1 MLDWE
6 NMKKLVALFVLL
18 FVSRLSL
25 AQAQEQA
32 PAQPRQPEQPQ
43 AQPQAK
49 TQVDPLAD
57 PISNN
62 AVAALRV
69 HWQLLLFSF
78 MGMGEKKNADAI
90 TNTAFSLDATEGNWS
105 AIHPVPGTAGR
116 IGAMAASVRDQV
128 YLFGG
133 YVVYAQGGEMV
144 VPDVSSYQPS
154 HDRWFRIA
162 DIPKPVADSVIG
174 VYRDRW
180 IYLVGGR
187 SNAGVVNDV

>member
-1 MLDWE
+1 MVDWE
-6 NMKKLVALFVLL
+6 NMKTFFLLLVLFM
-18 FVSRLSL
+18 FTTLSL
-25 AQAQEQA
+25 AQS
-32 PAQPRQPEQPQ
+32 PAQSQQPSQPQSTAKPDQPQ

-57 PISNN
+57 PISDN

-133 YVVYAQGGEMV
+133 YVVYAQGG
-144 VPDVSSYQPS
+144 
-154 HDRWFRIA
+154 
-162 DIPKPVADSVIG
+162 
-174 VYRDRW
+174 
-180 IYLVGGR
+180 
-187 SNAGVVNDV
+187 